1 VRNSFLLQGLLG
13 FAIVF
18 PTNLFAAE
26 TNPTSA
32 SLPVFTNVTPAQLDA
47 FVAKWDP
54 VMKEKGLIFALDAM
68 TAAETNTTQLLTK
81 VLGALERAPQAFWVY
96 SLKVLAL
103 PKPNGG
109 LTPVELLGVWK
120 QACVGLEKAAK
131 AAPEDEELR
140 QMLEVARQSFGA
152 ACVEAG
158 RNLDEAEA
166 ITRQMLASTPT
177 TNWNYG
183 NVVYDAHS
191 VLGRIALRHGDRETA
206 RKELRAAGRTPGS
219 PQLNSFGPQ
228 FTLARELLQH
238 GEQAD
243 REDVAVF
250 LDDVARFWANSD
262 TAPAYARKDTLKKQ
276 QQIETWKGEVRAGK
290 IPVDKSHWP

>member
-1 VRNSFLLQGLLG
+1 
-13 FAIVF
+13 
-18 PTNLFAAE
+18 
-26 TNPTSA
+26 
-32 SLPVFTNVTPAQLDA
+32 
-47 FVAKWDP
+47 
-54 VMKEKGLIFALDAM
+54 
-68 TAAETNTTQLLTK
+68 
-81 VLGALERAPQAFWVY
+81 VY

-140 QMLEVARQSFGA
+140 QMLEAARQSFGA

>member
-1 VRNSFLLQGLLG
+1 
-13 FAIVF
+13 
-18 PTNLFAAE
+18 
-26 TNPTSA
+26 
-32 SLPVFTNVTPAQLDA
+32 
-47 FVAKWDP
+47 
-54 VMKEKGLIFALDAM
+54 M
-68 TAAETNTTQLLTK
+68 
-81 VLGALERAPQAFWVY
+81 LGALERAPQAFWVY
-96 SLKVLAL
+96 SLKVLAR
-103 PKPNGG
+103 PGPNGG

-131 AAPEDEELR
+131 AAPEDEALR
-140 QMLEVARQSFGA
+140 QMLEEARQSFGA

-243 REDVAVF
+243 REERRRVSRRCRQVLGQPRHGARLCRRRTHSSSSSRSRRGKARSGPAKFRSTNRTGLDSAPPRLRVSAV
-250 LDDVARFWANSD
+250 NSCSFVFHS
-262 TAPAYARKDTLKKQ
+262 A
-276 QQIETWKGEVRAGK
+276 
-290 IPVDKSHWP
+290 S